1 MDIKDIRDLIITI
14 DKTSIEKVEIEN
26 KDIKIM
32 ITKKAISESG
42 NAEKISV
49 GSLENKSTESKSI
62 DIDAQDIKIAEA
74 NNESNNKSV
83 INDENTYIVK
93 SPIVGTFYE
102 GASPDTPP
110 FVKVG
115 DKVEKGQTLCIVEA
129 MKIMNEIE
137 CEVSGE
143 VVEILAHDED
153 IVEYGQPLIRI
164 RR

>member
-1 MDIKDIRDLIITI
+1 
-14 DKTSIEKVEIEN
+14 
-26 KDIKIM
+26 M
-32 ITKKAISESG
+32 ITKKAINENG
-42 NAEKISV
+42 NTEKVSV
-49 GSLENKSTESKSI
+49 GNLENKSIESKTI
-62 DIDAQDIKIAEA
+62 EIDAQDIETTEA
-74 NNESNNKSV
+74 NTASNNKSV
-83 INDENTYIVK
+83 TNDENTYIVK